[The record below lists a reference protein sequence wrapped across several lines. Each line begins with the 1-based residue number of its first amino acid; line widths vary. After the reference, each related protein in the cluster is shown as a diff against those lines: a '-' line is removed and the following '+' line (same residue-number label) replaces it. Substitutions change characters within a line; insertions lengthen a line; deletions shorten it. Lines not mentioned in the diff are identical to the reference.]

1 MRFKRPI
8 DSKPFACLWWTA
20 FLFVNGVLICY
31 GVFKIIDLDSREFFI
46 KTTRTETTRE
56 KPYQPFPDVMICT
69 RGGVVEA
76 SLLLEFNAAAT
87 IRHYSLPSGFLGPCG
102 QGDDTLA
109 IVSMNNATVDCIENT
124 SLGLSINPANTS
136 SAVEFS
142 RYHATVIITSG
153 QSNPYVQPGALSQD
167 INQPED
173 LYINTYTVPHNMTGI
188 DIRVVPKSTRVIGK
202 DFWGLFGNHESE
214 NMQSISSTATTYT
227 EIGETNIYV
236 FVPSYSLEDEQI
248 LVTPV
253 LRVFSDWGGAFSA
266 AWGVFYFFF
275 GSSRVEPF
283 GLITARF
290 LRRKTKR
297 NIAAKYGYLASDLEA
312 NKPEESSLVS
322 TSQPLYPPE
331 KSPGQEK
338 EVPPTNLPYSSDIA
352 AEKGV
357 VDLALILEK
366 LKQQEERIQ
375 RQEKQIQEH
384 KKDAYKVKKDF
395 YNMEG
400 LLKDYYLNMD
410 LVDAEGLVSAGQR
423 WYDLFF

>member
-1 MRFKRPI
+1 
-8 DSKPFACLWWTA
+8 
-20 FLFVNGVLICY
+20 
-31 GVFKIIDLDSREFFI
+31 
-46 KTTRTETTRE
+46 
-56 KPYQPFPDVMICT
+56 
-69 RGGVVEA
+69 
-76 SLLLEFNAAAT
+76 
-87 IRHYSLPSGFLGPCG
+87 
-102 QGDDTLA
+102 
-109 IVSMNNATVDCIENT
+109 
-124 SLGLSINPANTS
+124 
-136 SAVEFS
+136 
-142 RYHATVIITSG
+142 
-153 QSNPYVQPGALSQD
+153 
-167 INQPED
+167 
-173 LYINTYTVPHNMTGI
+173 MTGI

-248 LVTPV
+248 L
-253 LRVFSDWGGAFSA
+253 
-266 AWGVFYFFF
+266 
-275 GSSRVEPF
+275 RVEPF